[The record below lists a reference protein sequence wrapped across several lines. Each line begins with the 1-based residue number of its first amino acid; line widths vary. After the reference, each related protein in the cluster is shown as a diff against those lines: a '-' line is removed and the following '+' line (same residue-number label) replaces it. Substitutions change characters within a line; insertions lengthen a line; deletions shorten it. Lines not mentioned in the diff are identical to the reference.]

1 MVDCIIIEDEEQTRV
16 FLRSLLNDYCDGV
29 RVVGEASNVKDGVQ
43 LIKQYEHPLVFLDI
57 EMPQENGFMIYKY
70 FDKIHFEVIF
80 TTAYSQYALQAI
92 KMAALDYII
101 KPVALD
107 ELKSA
112 LDRYREK
119 VQQFDQNQAQFK
131 LLESA
136 INKNPDQ
143 KMALATSD
151 GYIFVRIKDIIRCQS
166 NKSYTLFVLNDGQ
179 EIWTSK
185 NLGEY
190 ESVLSQ
196 FGFKRV
202 HRSHI
207 INPDYIKRFIR
218 SKSPEIIM
226 NDGTSIAVSSA
237 KKDNLLDDIYI
248 P

>member
-1 MVDCIIIEDEEQTRV
+1 MIDCIIIEDEEPTRV
-16 FLRSLLNDYCDGV
+16 FLRSLLTDYCDGV

-43 LIKQYEHPLVFLDI
+43 IIKQYERPLVFLDI
-57 EMPQENGFMIYKY
+57 EMPKENGFMIYKY

-112 LDRYREK
+112 LERYKEK
-119 VQQFDQNQAQFK
+119 VAQLSQNQEQFE
-131 LLESA
+131 LLEAA
-136 INKNPDQ
+136 IDKNPDQ

-151 GYIFVRIKDIIRCQS
+151 GYIFVRIKDIVRCQS
-166 NKSYTLFVLNDGQ
+166 NKSYTLFVMNDGQ

-190 ESVLSQ
+190 ESVLTQ

-207 INPDYIKRFIR
+207 INPDFIKRFIR

-226 NDGTSIAVSSA
+226 SDGATISVSSA
-237 KKDNLLDDIYI
+237 KKDNLLDDVYI